1 MNGTETAMPKTDNI
15 ASFVLR
21 FTQELWQDEQGE
33 PQVQWRGHIRHVQG
47 DEEDRFTDFAEAVAF
62 IQRYLTQLTLDAIS
76 GSSHM
81 SQEKVLR
88 ESFKLWET
96 FASSYT
102 GLMVQAM
109 EQTISRSEAMKQYL
123 DDATKKALG
132 AWQLPAQPNQD
143 QLVEAFGKLQDQLQV
158 LSEQVERLER
168 AVRHGQDGADFND
181 NA

>member
-1 MNGTETAMPKTDNI
+1 
-15 ASFVLR
+15 
-21 FTQELWQDEQGE
+21 
-33 PQVQWRGHIRHVQG
+33 
-47 DEEDRFTDFAEAVAF
+47 
-62 IQRYLTQLTLDAIS
+62 
-76 GSSHM
+76 M